1 MPYYAHIRQDENGE
15 TIYQTVAEHLT
26 GTAAL
31 CREFAAD
38 FGAEADGDLMGLA
51 HDLGKCTDAFQKR
64 LLEGGPVVD
73 HTTAGMLTCIRM
85 KRPSAAA
92 CVAGHHGGLLD
103 VGNLRT
109 DRAGEAT
116 LSGRFKKGV
125 EGHYLER
132 CGESGV
138 TLPTL
143 PPETP
148 ERDPL
153 KASFRTRMLYSCL
166 VDADF
171 LDTERFMDG
180 ERGRGGYDDLPT
192 LLRRLKEYIAPWQNP
207 KTALNKLRCKILNS
221 CLDTGSK
228 LKGIYT
234 LTVPTGGGKT
244 VASLAFAL
252 RHAVA
257 HGMRRVIYVVL
268 YTSIIEQNAE
278 VFREILG
285 DGNVL
290 EHHSGVQFELSDG
303 ASPEEVRRALA
314 AENWDMPVIVTT
326 AVQFFESI
334 YANRSSKCRKLHNL
348 ADSVIIFDEAQ
359 MLPLCHLRPCVAA
372 MASLAEQFRSTLV
385 LCTATQ
391 PSLGDLLHTYAPS
404 CPITELCPQTAEEYD
419 SFRRVTFRQE
429 GILEDDVLAEKLS
442 EHRQVLCIVNSRKAA
457 QSIFARLPQEASFHL
472 STLMVPA
479 QRQTLLDEI
488 RRRLKAGEPCRVVST
503 SLIEAG
509 VDVDFPAVYR
519 ELAGL
524 DSVLQAAGRCNRE
537 GKRAPEE
544 SIVTVFERAELPPM
558 LFRTAIG
565 ATREAL
571 MNSCD
576 IGARETM
583 QNYFDALRSLSGE
596 TLDKSGVIKA
606 FEKGINGCEL
616 PFRTVAENF
625 HLIDQNTRTVYVP
638 FGGGAALIERLKAG
652 ECSKGLYR
660 KLGRY
665 AVSVYE
671 PHFQKLYAAGALLDS
686 LYWHPGLRWVIDR
699 IHVCA
704 PIRFTNI
711 RRNEVK
717 DVISARRAKTVME
730 KGQGE
735 LYLAASESIQQ
746 RAAMVLRDVHYVI
759 DAHFDMTDAAAPGDN
774 PGKFQDMIKRRLEKG
789 QCYSMPY
796 FGTREFPAQ
805 FRRCTELP
813 PCPDELKGTRD
824 LGWMLWDLDYSDPA
838 NITPKFFRASLV
850 DGVMT
855 VPPPN
860 SGEVRG

>member
-92 CVAGHHGGLLD
+92 CVAGHHG
-103 VGNLRT
+103 
-109 DRAGEAT
+109 
-116 LSGRFKKGV
+116 
-125 EGHYLER
+125 
-132 CGESGV
+132 
-138 TLPTL
+138 
-143 PPETP
+143 
-148 ERDPL
+148 
-153 KASFRTRMLYSCL
+153 
-166 VDADF
+166 
-171 LDTERFMDG
+171 
-180 ERGRGGYDDLPT
+180 
-192 LLRRLKEYIAPWQNP
+192 EYIAPWQEP
-207 KTALNKLRCKILNS
+207 KTVLNKLRCKILNS

-228 LKGIYT
+228 PKGIYT

-257 HGMRRVIYVVL
+257 HGMRRVIYVVP

-404 CPITELCPQTAEEYD
+404 CPVTELCPQTAEEYD

-652 ECSKGLYR
+652 ECSKELYR

-665 AVSVYE
+665 TVSVYE
-671 PHFQKLYAAGALLDS
+671 PHFQKLYAAGALLTARDIPALDES
-686 LYWHPGLRWVIDR
+686 SAILSDLTLYDERTGLTLE
-699 IHVCA
+699 
-704 PIRFTNI
+704 PET
-711 RRNEVK
+711 
-717 DVISARRAKTVME
+717 
-730 KGQGE
+730 
-735 LYLAASESIQQ
+735 
-746 RAAMVLRDVHYVI
+746 
-759 DAHFDMTDAAAPGDN
+759 
-774 PGKFQDMIKRRLEKG
+774 GKA
-789 QCYSMPY
+789 
-796 FGTREFPAQ
+796 EF
-805 FRRCTELP
+805 
-813 PCPDELKGTRD
+813 
-824 LGWMLWDLDYSDPA
+824 
-838 NITPKFFRASLV
+838 I
-850 DGVMT
+850 
-855 VPPPN
+855 
-860 SGEVRG
+860 

>member
-1 MPYYAHIRQDENGE
+1 MPYYAHIRQDENGG
-15 TIYQTVAEHLT
+15 TVYQTVAEHLT

-38 FGAEADGDLMGLA
+38 FGAGSDGELAGLT
-51 HDLGKCTDAFQKR
+51 HDLGKCTDGFQKR

-73 HTTAGMLTCIRM
+73 HTTAGMLTCIKM

-92 CVAGHHGGLLD
+92 CAAGHHGGLLD

-192 LLRRLKEYIAPWQNP
+192 LLKRLEEYIAPWQNP

-221 CLDTGSK
+221 CLDTGNK
-228 LKGIYT
+228 PKGIYT

-252 RHAVA
+252 QHAVA
-257 HGMRRVIYVVL
+257 HGMKRVIYVVP

-334 YANRSSKCRKLHNL
+334 YANRSS
-348 ADSVIIFDEAQ
+348 
-359 MLPLCHLRPCVAA
+359 
-372 MASLAEQFRSTLV
+372 
-385 LCTATQ
+385 
-391 PSLGDLLHTYAPS
+391 LGDLLHTYAPS
-404 CPITELCPQTAEEYD
+404 YPITELCPQTAEEYD

-429 GILEDDVLAEKLS
+429 GILEDDALAEKLS

-488 RRRLKAGEPCRVVST
+488 RRCLKAGEPCRVVST

-509 VDVDFPAVYR
+509 VDVDFPLVYR

-571 MNSCD
+571 MNICD

-625 HLIDQNTRTVYVP
+625 HLIDQNTRTVYIP

-652 ECSKGLYR
+652 ECSKELYR

-671 PHFQKLYAAGALLDS
+671 PHFQKLYAAGALLTAREVPALDEDSAILNDMS
-686 LYWHPGLRWVIDR
+686 LYSEMTGLTLE
-699 IHVCA
+699 
-704 PIRFTNI
+704 P
-711 RRNEVK
+711 E
-717 DVISARRAKTVME
+717 M
-730 KGQGE
+730 
-735 LYLAASESIQQ
+735 
-746 RAAMVLRDVHYVI
+746 
-759 DAHFDMTDAAAPGDN
+759 
-774 PGKFQDMIKRRLEKG
+774 GKA
-789 QCYSMPY
+789 
-796 FGTREFPAQ
+796 EF
-805 FRRCTELP
+805 
-813 PCPDELKGTRD
+813 
-824 LGWMLWDLDYSDPA
+824 
-838 NITPKFFRASLV
+838 I
-850 DGVMT
+850 
-855 VPPPN
+855 
-860 SGEVRG
+860 

>member
-1 MPYYAHIRQDENGE
+1 MPYYAHIRQDENGQ

-31 CREFAAD
+31 CRKFAAD
-38 FGAEADGDLMGLA
+38 FGAGSDGELAGLT
-51 HDLGKCTDAFQKR
+51 HDLGKCTDGFQKR
-64 LLEGGPVVD
+64 LLENGPIVD
-73 HTTAGMLTCIRM
+73 HATAGALLCAQQGHIFT
-85 KRPSAAA
+85 AA
-92 CVAGHHGGLLD
+92 CVAGHHGGLQDL
-103 VGNLRT
+103 GNTRVDQT
-109 DRAGEAT
+109 DAPT
-116 LSGRFKKGV
+116 FCGRIKRGI
-125 EGHYLER
+125 EGHVFEH
-132 CGESGV
+132 CGESCV
-138 TLPTL
+138 TLPSGFRPSVPGHDKL
-143 PPETP
+143 QI
-148 ERDPL
+148 
-153 KASFRTRMLYSCL
+153 SFWTRMLYSCL

-192 LLRRLKEYIAPWQNP
+192 LLRRLEEYIAPWQNP

-221 CLDTGSK
+221 CLDAGSK
-228 LKGIYT
+228 PKGIYT
-234 LTVPTGGGKT
+234 ITVPTGGGKT

-257 HGMRRVIYVVL
+257 HGMKRVIYVVP

-348 ADSVIIFDEAQ
+348 ADSVIILDEAQ

-404 CPITELCPQTAEEYD
+404 CPVTELCPQTAEEYD
-419 SFRRVTFRQE
+419 SFRRMTFRQE

-606 FEKGINGCEL
+606 FENGINGCEL

-638 FGGGAALIERLKAG
+638 FAGGAALIERLKAG
-652 ECSKGLYR
+652 ECSKELYR

-671 PHFQKLYAAGALLDS
+671 PHFQKLYAAGALLTAREVPALDEDSAILNDMS
-686 LYWHPGLRWVIDR
+686 LYSEMTGLTLE
-699 IHVCA
+699 
-704 PIRFTNI
+704 PET
-711 RRNEVK
+711 
-717 DVISARRAKTVME
+717 
-730 KGQGE
+730 
-735 LYLAASESIQQ
+735 
-746 RAAMVLRDVHYVI
+746 
-759 DAHFDMTDAAAPGDN
+759 
-774 PGKFQDMIKRRLEKG
+774 GKV
-789 QCYSMPY
+789 
-796 FGTREFPAQ
+796 EF
-805 FRRCTELP
+805 
-813 PCPDELKGTRD
+813 
-824 LGWMLWDLDYSDPA
+824 
-838 NITPKFFRASLV
+838 I
-850 DGVMT
+850 
-855 VPPPN
+855 
-860 SGEVRG
+860 